1 MEDIFKEI
9 SGKEW
14 KNDLYI
20 LFNLV
25 KKHFLRLV
33 VAILAG
39 IGLSAINGAIAWLVT
54 PAFNELLVEKIRT
67 YLILLPIGAF
77 LLFVF
82 RGFFAFT
89 NSFLMSSIGRKTVR
103 MLRQAFYEK
112 VLRLP
117 MSTFSQR
124 SSSSLLSR
132 ALNDIASVQ
141 KSIASTSRNFFVH
154 SLTAIALAGVAL
166 YRKWDLALLSFIII
180 PLIVIIIG
188 KLGKRLKKQS
198 KKGRKLISRV
208 TKIIHE
214 SLLGIRI
221 VKSFTMENEM
231 KKRSER
237 AVGEHYRNVMR
248 QVRLNEFTSLSVE
261 IIAGAGVA
269 IVLWYSFYLIIQ
281 GQLSVGEFLSLI
293 VAITMMYDPLKK
305 LSKVYNEF
313 QRMRTAFHRL
323 REIFALEDEKGGDIE
338 KSQVE
343 GEIILRNVFFKYP
356 GLKVNVLQDI
366 NLHIRPGENIAI
378 VGYSGAGKST
388 LIDIILGFWRS
399 YEGNILL
406 DGIDIK
412 DYDLKNL
419 RSHIGVVSQDIVLFD
434 DTVKNNILFGKP
446 EAGEEEIKEAAR
458 VANAHDFIMEMPQG
472 YDTYIG
478 ERGIKLSG
486 GQKQRVSLARAV
498 IKNPKILILDEA
510 TSSLDTDS
518 EIKIQQALEKIMPG
532 RTSIII
538 AHRLSTIKK
547 ADRII
552 VMDRGRIIQEGRHDE
567 LSSKEGVYQELS
579 NMQFGLVES

>member
-54 PAFNELLVEKIRT
+54 PAFNELLVEKNRT

-446 EAGEEEIKEAAR
+446 EAGEEEIIEAAR